1 MICAAYAYR
10 LTSHNI
16 VLVGSTPVQLVG
28 REPHC
33 FDNLKL
39 QCAPIL
45 ECFGE
50 PRTQTWSAGF
60 GTCPS
65 VVAGGL
71 GSHKAL
77 VKELDGE
84 SKAL

>member
-1 MICAAYAYR
+1 MYCIV
-10 LTSHNI
+10 LLHNI
-16 VLVGSTPVQLVG
+16 GLAGSSSMQVG

-39 QCAPIL
+39 CRAPIL

-50 PRTQTWSAGF
+50 PRIQTWSAGF

-71 GSHKAL
+71 GMHKAL
-77 VKELDGE
+77 VKELKRE

>member
-1 MICAAYAYR
+1 MVCLI
-10 LTSHNI
+10 LT
-16 VLVGSTPVQLVG
+16 LVGWLILSRQG
-28 REPHC
+28 AAHC

-39 QCAPIL
+39 QCMPIL

-50 PRTQTWSAGF
+50 PHTQTWSAGF

-65 VVAGGL
+65 VVAEGL
-71 GSHKAL
+71 GAHKAL
-77 VKELDGE
+77 VKELERE